1 MSNKIAVLI
10 LAFNRPDHVAKAL
23 EPVKVYQPER
33 LYLACDGPRLGK
45 SGEAELVD
53 ATQKAMLDSVDW
65 TCEVKT
71 MFRKVNLGCANA
83 VYEAITWFFEHE
95 DYGIIIEDDVIVG
108 LDFFKLCEELLPR
121 FREDNKIMQIS
132 AMNFSNVSSSNTY
145 TFQKKPFVWGWATW
159 KRAWEKM
166 DMEMKEWPSFKM
178 RSVLKDYGWFQTLM
192 MWRYWQ
198 STYNRLE
205 KSSSWATRWHFSVVC
220 NKGICICPK
229 ANLAVNI
236 GCNDGTHYRESD
248 HDPYS
253 YLKIGSLKY
262 PIVHPR
268 IIELDKKQQDID
280 NKDFFRVR
288 IIGLKK
294 KFRLFLRW

>member
-1 MSNKIAVLI
+1 MSNKVAVLI
-10 LAFNRPDHVAKAL
+10 LAFNRPEQVAKAL
-23 EPVKVYQPER
+23 EPVHVYQPER
-33 LYLACDGPRLGK
+33 LYLACDGPRAEK
-45 SGEAELVD
+45 SGEAELVG

-71 MFRKVNLGCANA
+71 LFRKVNLGCANA
-83 VYEAITWFFEHE
+83 VYEAITWFFENE
-95 DYGIIIEDDVIVG
+95 DYGIIIEDDVVVG
-108 LDFFKLCEELLPR
+108 QDFFNLCEELLPR
-121 FREDNKIMQIS
+121 YRDCNSIMQIS

-166 DMEMKEWPSFKM
+166 DMDMKEWPSFKM

-205 KSSSWATRWHFSVVC
+205 KSTSWATRWHFSVVY

-248 HDPYS
+248 RDPYS
-253 YLKIGSLKY
+253 YLKIGSLKKT
-262 PIVHPR
+262 IVHPS
-268 IIELDKKQQDID
+268 IIELDKKQLDID

-294 KFRLFLRW
+294 KLRLFLRC